1 MTPPK
6 PPPQTGPATEEVT
19 RTHAFVREHFA
30 FVWRVLRRLGLEPSD
45 ADDATQRV
53 MLVASRRIDAIKPGY
68 ERSFLYQTA
77 VFMASR
83 ERRSL
88 QRRREEPAEFDEWSS
103 PGLDPERLLAER
115 RARERL
121 DAILLRMPDDLRV
134 AFVLFEIEG
143 MSKQEVANAL
153 GIPEGTAASR
163 LRRAREEFLRRA
175 RHVEHGARPKG
186 ATA

>member
-6 PPPQTGPATEEVT
+6 SPPHAGPATEGAA
-19 RTHAFVREHFA
+19 RTQAFVREHFA

-53 MLVASRRIDAIKPGY
+53 MLVVARRIDAIEAGY

-77 VFMASR
+77 VFMAAR
-83 ERRSL
+83 ERRTW
-88 QRRREEPAEFDEWSS
+88 QRRREEPAEFDEWSH
-103 PGLDPERLLAER
+103 PGLDPERLLGER

-121 DAILLRMPDDLRV
+121 DAILVRMPEDLRV

-143 MSKQEVANAL
+143 MSKHEVASAL

-163 LRRAREEFLRRA
+163 LRRAREDFLRRA
-175 RHVEHGARPKG
+175 RHVEPSVRPKG
-186 ATA
+186 VSA

>member
-1 MTPPK
+1 MTAPK
-6 PPPQTGPATEEVT
+6 SASHAGPQTEAAAKTQ
-19 RTHAFVREHFA
+19 AFVRAHFA

-53 MLVASRRIDAIKPGY
+53 MLVVARRIDEIQPGY

-83 ERRSL
+83 ERRTQ
-88 QRRREEPAEFDEWSS
+88 QRRREEPAELDEWSH
-103 PGLDPERLLAER
+103 PGLDPERALAER

-121 DAILLRMPDDLRV
+121 DAILARMPDDLRV
-134 AFVLFEIEG
+134 AFVLFEVEG
-143 MSKQEVANAL
+143 LSKQEVARAL

-175 RHVEHGARPKG
+175 RHVEHRERPKG